1 MDDARFL
8 KLLQQIQPL
17 NFEKIG
23 PAISFA
29 DIYKKL
35 TPQGEVKES
44 IEWRI
49 EKLERDG
56 KLEVFRSDSVIYA
69 VRPIL

>member
-1 MDDARFL
+1 MDDVRFL
-8 KLLQQIQPL
+8 QLLRQIQQKKKK
-17 NFEKIG
+17 KIG

-49 EKLERDG
+49 EKLERNG

-69 VRPIL
+69 VRPLP

>member
-1 MDDARFL
+1 MDDVRFL
-8 KLLQQIQPL
+8 QLLRQIQPL

-23 PAISFA
+23 LAISFA

-49 EKLERDG
+49 EKLERNR